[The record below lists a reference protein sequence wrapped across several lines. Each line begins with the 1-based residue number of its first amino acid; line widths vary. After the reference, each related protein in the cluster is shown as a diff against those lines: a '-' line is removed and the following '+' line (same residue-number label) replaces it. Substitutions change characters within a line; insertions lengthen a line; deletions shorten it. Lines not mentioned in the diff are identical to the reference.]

1 MKKKQII
8 LLHLVFWIV
17 FLGMPLMSAYLSG
30 WDLPLRYFVRLYV
43 MAFYDVLIFYIA
55 YLCIKPYEL
64 FKGKKVNFLLII
76 LFILMLSVVRVATTL
91 VTYYIFGIQLQKT
104 LVSAGVFIEETFD
117 TLLFVLF
124 PVFIRLALEWSRT
137 EKLKAELLA
146 QTKSSE
152 IALLRS
158 QINPHFLFNTLNNI
172 YSLVYQKSDK
182 APSAVMKLSEIM
194 RYMLYETNAEKVA
207 LNKELNYILSFI
219 ELQELRIN
227 NSDYVKYELKGN
239 SDNRRISPMI
249 LIPFIENAFKHGS
262 KKAASP
268 GITININLESDV
280 FIFDISNYIKKN
292 DETMDKDGGIGL
304 HNLQRR
310 LELIYPGKHKLEIK
324 NDGEIYSVHLEIEE
338 SN

>member
-1 MKKKQII
+1 
-8 LLHLVFWIV
+8 
-17 FLGMPLMSAYLSG
+17 
-30 WDLPLRYFVRLYV
+30 
-43 MAFYDVLIFYIA
+43 
-55 YLCIKPYEL
+55 
-64 FKGKKVNFLLII
+64 
-76 LFILMLSVVRVATTL
+76 MLSVVRVATTL